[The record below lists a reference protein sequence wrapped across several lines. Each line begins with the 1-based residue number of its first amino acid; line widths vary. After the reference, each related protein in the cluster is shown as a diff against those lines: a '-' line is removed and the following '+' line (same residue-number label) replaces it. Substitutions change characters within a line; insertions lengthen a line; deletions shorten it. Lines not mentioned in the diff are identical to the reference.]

1 MAQARRTP
9 KADPKKAGAE
19 APVLERRD
27 DADGAKFKRSIY
39 ALPVNVDVVIGTARP
54 TVMDLL
60 AFEEGS
66 LLPLD
71 RELDDP
77 VDLCVDGRIIAK
89 GELVETNGPDGTP
102 DGGIGVKIIQIVD
115 VSEDQLG

>member
-1 MAQARRTP
+1 MAQAKT
-9 KADPKKAGAE
+9 KAKDKD
-19 APVLERRD
+19 APVLERRED
-27 DADGAKFKRSIY
+27 GDGAKYKRSIY

-60 AFEEGS
+60 GFEEGS

-71 RELDDP
+71 RQLEDP

-102 DGGIGVKIIQIVD
+102 DGGIGVRIIQIVD